1 MNNHE
6 LAIYCGQFLVIVF
19 GFVFLE
25 KKYKFL
31 PIGLVPAVIL
41 LITSIFIAGLSAQL
55 AELDS
60 RKYMKDAILL
70 ISFLDKDPSLYGL
83 FFLTGGNGL
92 YPQSYFPMLIASNTW
107 SNYTSFTIE
116 KFFLFFSLISKPNLF
131 NVSLFF
137 GLLSF
142 ISKCLLL
149 KSLDNIDP
157 DARKVKI
164 LYAFLLIGGID
175 IFFVSGVY
183 KENLL
188 LLFLCVV
195 LYVVYSPPK
204 WWKYLL
210 ALLCLFNAIFIR
222 LDTVILLVIVFL
234 IVYLCYR
241 LEVSK
246 WRNRILILLFPL
258 VPLIL
263 LFNSP
268 YRVYVVDK
276 LNRYG
281 RLKAGNT
288 HFDFIDWNMDAILL
302 IGQIL
307 KRWLVAFYSIHT
319 TTFFLVILN
328 FVCALTIVFIIYL
341 AFHQS
346 RIWNRIT
353 VYFTMAFFTFMFVVS
368 LLVHN
373 YAAILR
379 YRSPLF
385 ILMVF
390 GLILNIRKKTI

>member
-1 MNNHE
+1 
-6 LAIYCGQFLVIVF
+6 LVF
-19 GFVFLE
+19 GFIFLE
-25 KKYKFL
+25 KRYKFL
-31 PIGLVPAVIL
+31 PIGLVPALIL
-41 LITSIFIAGLSAQL
+41 LIASIFIAGLSAQL

-70 ISFLDKDPSLYGL
+70 ISFLDKDSSLYGL

-92 YPQSYFPMLIASNTW
+92 YPQYYFPMLIASNTW

-137 GLLSF
+137 GVLSF
-142 ISKCLLL
+142 VSKSLLL
-149 KSLDNIDP
+149 KSLHNIDP

-195 LYVVYSPPK
+195 LYVVYSSPK

-210 ALLCLFNAIFIR
+210 ALLCLTNAIFIR
-222 LDTVILLVIVFL
+222 LDTVILLL
-234 IVYLCYR
+234 IVLLVVVLYSR

-246 WRNRILILLFPL
+246 WQNKILLFLFPL
-258 VPLIL
+258 IPLIL

-268 YRVYVVDK
+268 YRVYVLDK

-288 HFDFIDWNMDAILL
+288 HFDFIDWKADAIDL

-307 KRWLVAFYSIHT
+307 RRWLEAFYSIHT
-319 TTFFLVILN
+319 ATFYLVILN
-328 FVCALTIVFIIYL
+328 FVCALTLAFIIYL
-341 AFHQS
+341 FYHQS
-346 RIWNRIT
+346 RVWNRIT
-353 VYFTMAFFTFMFVVS
+353 VYFTMVFFSFMLVVS

-379 YRSPLF
+379 YRSPLLIF
-385 ILMVF
+385 MVF
-390 GLILNIRKKTI
+390 GLILNLRKK

>member
-1 MNNHE
+1 MNSSE
-6 LAIYCGQFLVIVF
+6 FFIYCFQFVFLVF
-19 GFVFLE
+19 GFVYLE

-41 LITSIFIAGLSAQL
+41 LIASIFIAGLSAKL

-92 YPQSYFPMLIASNTW
+92 YPQYYFPMLIASNTW

-137 GLLSF
+137 GVLSF
-142 ISKCLLL
+142 ISKSLLL
-149 KSLDNIDP
+149 KSLHNIDP

-188 LLFLCVV
+188 LLFLCVM
-195 LYVVYSPPK
+195 LYAVYSPPK

-222 LDTVILLVIVFL
+222 LDTVILLVIILL
-234 IVYLCYR
+234 IVYLYYR

-246 WRNRILILLFPL
+246 WRNKILILLFPL

-288 HFDFIDWNMDAILL
+288 HFDFIDWNADAILL
-302 IGQIL
+302 IGQIF
-307 KRWLVAFYSIHT
+307 KRWLLAFYSIYT
-319 TTFFLVILN
+319 TSSFLVILN
-328 FVCALTIVFIIYL
+328 FVCALTLVFIVYL
-341 AFHQS
+341 LYHQS

-353 VYFTMAFFTFMFVVS
+353 AYFTITFFSFMLVIS

-379 YRSPLF
+379 YRSPLLV
-385 ILMVF
+385 LMVF
-390 GLILNIRKKTI
+390 GLVLNIRKKTI